1 MKICNVYRLGLV
13 EYYKAYELQR
23 ALVDKRL
30 NKKVSDTLLLL
41 EHTPTITIGKSGK
54 TENIIVP
61 KEILAENNISLHFTD
76 RGGDATYHG
85 PGQLVGYLILDL
97 SELDMTFHE
106 YIYNLEQT
114 IIDTLKVFDIESF
127 RKDNY
132 RGVWTKNGK
141 IASIGIRIIKTVTMH
156 GFALNVNPNLQHF
169 KFIIPCGIKNE
180 RMTSFIDLDKDA
192 PMIEVMDAYE
202 NSFSKIFKYEINHVT
217 NLAQ

>member
-1 MKICNVYRLGLV
+1 MKICNAYRLGLV

-30 NKKVSDTLLLL
+30 NKKADDTLLLL

-61 KEILAENNISLHFTD
+61 KEILAENNIALHFTD

-97 SELDMTFHE
+97 SEIHITFHD

-114 IIDTLKVFDIESF
+114 IIDTLKVFDIESY

-132 RGVWTKNGK
+132 RGVWTENGK
-141 IASIGIRIIKTVTMH
+141 IASIGIRVIKTVTMH

-180 RMTSFIDLDKDA
+180 RMTSFIDFNKCA
-192 PMIEVMDAYE
+192 SMIEVMNAYE
-202 NSFSKIFKYEINHVT
+202 NSFSKIFEFEINHVT
-217 NLAQ
+217 KLAK